1 MEGNIKDGI
10 ICSLHFVTAECW
22 EEMEGL
28 YRNLIQDLF
37 IVFFLICICFVHVI
51 K

>member
-10 ICSLHFVTAECW
+10 ICSLHFVTAAGCW

-28 YRNLIQDLF
+28 YRNLIQDLL
-37 IVFFLICICFVHVI
+37 IVFF
-51 K
+51 